1 MFRIARPVFAAFVAL
16 TLALSPA
23 ALSALG
29 AVTTASAAADGEVT
43 WSVEPVAGGEGK
55 RRTFEYSVD
64 PGTQIVDSVV
74 ITNRGATAA
83 DFVIYA
89 TDAMNE
95 FETGAF
101 GLLKSDE
108 TPVDA
113 GAWITTASET
123 LTLQPGTEAIVPFN
137 LLVPSD
143 AAPGDHV
150 AGIVAAVLTKG
161 EQDGAAVTLEQRVG
175 ARVYLTVSGVPDAG
189 VEASGVTA
197 GFNAAL
203 NPFAPGDVDLSYTVS
218 NTGNVRLDVNQSVA
232 VTGPF
237 GIPLAE
243 FTPEPMTDLLPRQQV
258 RVQVQIPAVLA
269 LFLTWSNIE
278 LVPGAIGTAG
288 VVADP
293 DAEPTPTSTDSA
305 TPAADDAAA
314 TDAAVT
320 DTVVTG
326 DESAIE
332 YVPASSSVMSLSIS
346 WTLLA
351 LVLLAIAIVFLIVR
365 YVSGTRERMYLAID
379 EAAAAAREEA
389 MAGQIEAGK

>member
-1 MFRIARPVFAAFVAL
+1 MSRIATP
-16 TLALSPA
+16 SA
-23 ALSALG
+23 ALIAFALVLAPLVLPALG
-29 AVTTASAAADGEVT
+29 ATASASPSAEGEIT
-43 WSVEPVAGGEGK
+43 WSVEPAATGEGK
-55 RRTFEYSVD
+55 RDAFEYSVD

-74 ITNRGATAA
+74 ITNRGESAA
-83 DFVIYA
+83 DFIIYA

-95 FETGAF
+95 FDTGAF
-101 GLLKSDE
+101 GLLKRDE

-113 GAWITTASET
+113 GAWITTADET
-123 LTLQPGTEAIVPFN
+123 LTLQPGTEAVVPFN

-189 VEASGVTA
+189 VDVSGVTTA
-197 GFNAAL
+197 FAPSL

-218 NTGNVRLDVNQSVA
+218 NTGNTRLDVNQAVT

-243 FTPEPMTDLLPRQQV
+243 FTPEPMSDLLPRQSV
-258 RVQVQIPAVLA
+258 RVEAHIPSVFAAVLA
-269 LFLTWSNIE
+269 WANIE
-278 LVPGAIGTAG
+278 LEPGAIGTAG
-288 VVADP
+288 AADDSDP
-293 DAEPTPTSTDSA
+293 EATPAPTDSA
-305 TPAADDAAA
+305 TPAADGS
-314 TDAAVT
+314 VT

-332 YVPASSSVMSLSIS
+332 YLPASASVMTVAVS

-351 LVLLAIAIVFLIVR
+351 LVILAIAIVFFIVR

-389 MAGQIEAGK
+389 LAGRAEGTEK